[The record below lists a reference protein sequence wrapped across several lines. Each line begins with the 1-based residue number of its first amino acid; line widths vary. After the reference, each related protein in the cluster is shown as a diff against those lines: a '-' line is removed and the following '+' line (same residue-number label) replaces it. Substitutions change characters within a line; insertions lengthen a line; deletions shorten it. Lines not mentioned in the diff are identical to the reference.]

1 MTSRRTKWA
10 GAAAVTALLF
20 ASACAPGS
28 DNKNDSDEPSSVE
41 TDVSKMGKLTLTIW
55 DQEVRGG
62 QAEQIA
68 ALNKQFEDK
77 YPNVTIKRV
86 SRSFDDLRKTLR
98 LAITD
103 DKAPDVVQANN
114 GRSDMGQFV
123 KAGLLRSLEPYSK
136 AYGWP
141 DRYPE
146 SVRALASYTEDGKTF
161 GAGNLYGLPQAGE
174 LVGLWYNKAKLSKL
188 GIEVP
193 TTLDGFEGAI
203 AKAKA
208 AGETPIQFGNLDA
221 WPGIHTY
228 GFVQNQFVPRDDIRN
243 LGFGREGSSWTSQE
257 NEKAATTFTDW
268 VDKGYFTKDF
278 NGLGYDPAWQDFA
291 KGKGVFL
298 VAGTWLLADLQKALG
313 EDVGF
318 ALPPAGET
326 GEQAVTGGTGLPF
339 AVTEASKHADA
350 AGAYIDF
357 ITSPEAMKLIA
368 EAGNL
373 PVTDVD
379 SASATGAQKEVFD
392 AWTTAAEEDALVPY
406 LDYATPNFYDLVTAQ
421 IQKLGSG
428 SESPTGFL
436 GNLEKEY
443 TSFTASN
450 GG

>member
-1 MTSRRTKWA
+1 MTTRRNTLA
-10 GAAAVTALLF
+10 GAAAVAALLV

-28 DNKNDSDEPSSVE
+28 DNTRGTQEPTSVK
-41 TDVSKMGKLTLTIW
+41 TDVASMGDLTLTVW

-68 ALNKQFEDK
+68 ALNKEFEGK

-103 DKAPDVVQANN
+103 DNAPDVVQANN

-123 KAGLLRSLEPYSK
+123 TAGLLRSLDPYSK
-136 AYGWP
+136 EYGWA
-141 DRYPE
+141 DRYPG
-146 SVRALASYTEDGKTF
+146 SVRALASYTRDGKTF
-161 GAGNLYGLPQAGE
+161 GEGNLYGLPQAGE
-174 LVGLWYNKAKLSKL
+174 LVGLWYNKAKLAKL
-188 GIEVP
+188 GIELP
-193 TTLDGFEGAI
+193 TNLADFETALG
-203 AKAKA
+203 KAKQ
-208 AGETPIQFGNLDA
+208 AGEVPIQFGNLDA
-221 WPGIHTY
+221 WPGIHTF

-243 LGFGREGSSWTSQE
+243 LGFGRKGASWTSPE
-257 NEKAATTFTDW
+257 NTQAATTFADW

-313 EDVGF
+313 DDVGF
-318 ALPPAGET
+318 ALPPVGET
-326 GEQAVTGGTGLPF
+326 GKQAVTGGTGLPF
-339 AVTEASKHADA
+339 AITDASKNADA

-368 EAGNL
+368 KAGNL
-373 PVTDVD
+373 PVVDVD
-379 SASATGAQKEVFD
+379 SAGTTGAQKEVFD
-392 AWTTAAEEDALVPY
+392 AWTKASSEDALVPY
-406 LDYATPNFYDLVTAQ
+406 LDYATPNFYDLLTAQ
-421 IQKLGSG
+421 VQKASSG
-428 SESPTGFL
+428 SETPKSFL
-436 GNLEKEY
+436 ANLEKEY

>member
-1 MTSRRTKWA
+1 MMTRRNTWA
-10 GAAAVTALLF
+10 GAAAVAALLI

-28 DNKNDSDEPSSVE
+28 NDKKDASEPTSVK
-41 TDVSKMGKLTLTIW
+41 TDVASMGEVTLTVW

-68 ALNKQFEDK
+68 ALNKEFEDT

-103 DKAPDVVQANN
+103 AKAPDVVQANN

-123 KAGLLRSLEPYSK
+123 KAGLLRSLEPYNK
-136 AYGWP
+136 AYSWA

-146 SVRALASYTEDGKTF
+146 SVRALASYTKDGKTF

-188 GIEVP
+188 GIQLP
-193 TTLDGFEGAI
+193 TNLADFEA
-203 AKAKA
+203 ALVKAKQ
-208 AGETPIQFGNLDA
+208 AGEIPIQFGNLDA
-221 WPGIHTY
+221 WPGIHTF

-243 LGFGREGSSWTSQE
+243 LGFGREGASWTSPE
-257 NEKAATTFTDW
+257 NEKAASTFADW

-313 EDVGF
+313 DDVGF
-318 ALPPAGET
+318 ALPPVGET
-326 GEQAVTGGTGLPF
+326 GKQAVTGGTGLPF
-339 AVTEASKHADA
+339 AITEASKNADV

-357 ITSPEAMKLIA
+357 ITSPKAMKLIA
-368 EAGNL
+368 NAGNL
-373 PVTDVD
+373 PVVDVD
-379 SASATGAQKEVFD
+379 SAGTTGAQTDVFN
-392 AWTTAAEEDALVPY
+392 AWTKASGEDALVPY
-406 LDYATPNFYDLVTAQ
+406 LDYATPNFYDLLTAQ
-421 IQKLGSG
+421 VQKVSSG
-428 SESPTGFL
+428 SVTPKEFL
-436 GNLEKEY
+436 ANLEKEY
-443 TSFTASN
+443 TGFAASN